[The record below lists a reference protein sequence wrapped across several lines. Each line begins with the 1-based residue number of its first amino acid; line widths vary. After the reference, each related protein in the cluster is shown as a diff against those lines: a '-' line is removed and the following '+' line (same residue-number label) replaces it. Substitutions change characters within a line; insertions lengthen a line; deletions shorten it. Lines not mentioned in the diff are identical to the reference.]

1 MNRHEL
7 EHLLRASSGIT
18 GAKDFVII
26 GSQSVLGKHPDAPK
40 ELRRSMELDIYARDN
55 PDLRVEIERN
65 LGELSRF
72 NETFGYFADG
82 VGPDT
87 ALLATGWESRL
98 TPVCNENTGG
108 ATGWCIDPIDLTIAK
123 LAAARPKDIAFIRGL
138 LKHRFIRPVEI
149 ERLISTFVDEELRKV
164 LTTRFTVCRRPQ
176 EP

>member
-1 MNRHEL
+1 MNRWEL

-87 ALLATGWESRL
+87 ALLPTDWESRL
-98 TPVCNENTGG
+98 TPVCNENTE
-108 ATGWCIDPIDLTIAK
+108 
-123 LAAARPKDIAFIRGL
+123 GL
-138 LKHRFIRPVEI
+138 LAGALTP
-149 ERLISTFVDEELRKV
+149 LI
-164 LTTRFTVCRRPQ
+164 
-176 EP
+176 